1 MNFFSESRQQFFRP
15 LVSKH
20 RALVVACLRAF
31 YDRLYSPESSFQ
43 FHVERLEL
51 RDLFAQV
58 IRDEAIVAQEEALQ
72 LEMDEPDTWDET
84 DEYALASSIIRLLM
98 KHGWLEEYLD
108 RASML
113 NAYRFTRVGKSFAK
127 TFIEQENRT
136 IRTRQRN
143 VRNTRNALMAFFDG
157 GDPYDLADAHAHSL
171 QIIEDLSDEIADL
184 DDRKQRMLKSAA
196 SGGAIGEFLDYME
209 NHFKPELAVK
219 LAADSVERHRHTI
232 LDLLD
237 KVRHWP
243 EEQREAIDK
252 QLRPLIPEAMYIAQG
267 DSPVLILL
275 TRIEQAIDT
284 AYHNKLSELRATLS
298 SFSRAA
304 TQLIKQQV
312 AMRSGLKEHRI
323 SQVVARIGA
332 ASEAEQDQMLDR
344 LAAQINITQIGL
356 LDPGMLRLRR
366 LTERAIVSTESQRY
380 EPSLEE
386 RRTIAMQQA
395 ESTAFTVSPLHIRD
409 YLLGMLRDGEELKL
423 SSLKPSDPPAI
434 LGIMHAIEAAS
445 ASLAVGGERLEIIPL
460 NETFE
465 TPFMTA
471 DDFLIRKAS

>member
-1 MNFFSESRQQFFRP
+1 MNFFTEERQQFFRP

-20 RALVVACLRAF
+20 RHLVVACLRAF
-31 YDRLYSPESSFQ
+31 YDRLYSPEASFQ
-43 FHVERLEL
+43 YHVERQEL
-51 RDLFAQV
+51 RDLFADV
-58 IRDEAIVAQEEALQ
+58 IREQAQYSQEEALQ
-72 LEMDEPDTWDET
+72 LEMDEPETWDET

-108 RASML
+108 KSTML
-113 NAYRFTRVGKSFAK
+113 NAYRFTRVGKTFAK

-143 VRNTRNALMAFFDG
+143 VRNTRNALRAFFDDA
-157 GDPYDLADAHAHSL
+157 DPYDLADAHAHSL

-196 SGGAIGEFLDYME
+196 AGGAIGEFLDYME

-237 KVRHWP
+237 KIRHWSG
-243 EEQREAIDK
+243 EQRADIDR

-267 DSPVLILL
+267 DSPIMILL

-284 AYHNKLSELRATLS
+284 AYHNKLGELRATLS

-312 AMRSGLKEHRI
+312 AMRGGLNEHLI
-323 SQVVARIGA
+323 SKVVQHIGSV
-332 ASEAEQDQMLDR
+332 SEEQQDQLLER
-344 LAAQINITQIGL
+344 LAEQINITQVGL

-366 LTERAIVSTESQRY
+366 LTERAVVSTESKRY
-380 EPSLEE
+380 EPSLDE
-386 RRTIAMQQA
+386 RRNIAMNQA
-395 ESTAFTVSPLHIRD
+395 EQTAFTVSPMIIRD
-409 YLLGMLRDGEELKL
+409 YLLGLLHGGEELKL
-423 SSLKPSDPPAI
+423 SSLNPTDPPSI

-445 ASLAVGGERLEIIPL
+445 ASLASSGQQLEIVPL